1 MSNHEKFP
9 ENQLK
14 IEKIDIKFS
23 ENVKILEMLKHDQ
36 EIVKKNRKIM
46 ILSRVIDFQYQLP
59 LKTARRIETRMIYN
73 VQSTSM
79 HIIHLNTKHTSL
91 LLVNMGW
98 CRYVLN
104 MLNHLYNLNVLNHVY
119 TIGVSTIKI
128 PYVPYSNML
137 RENVLK
143 GSMV

>member
-59 LKTARRIETRMIYN
+59 LKTACRIEDRMIYN
-73 VQSTSM
+73 VQSTS
-79 HIIHLNTKHTSL
+79 IIHLDTKHTSL

-104 MLNHLYNLNVLNHVY
+104 MLNHLYNLNVFEY
-119 TIGVSTIKI
+119 ST
-128 PYVPYSNML
+128 
-137 RENVLK
+137 R
-143 GSMV
+143 